1 MRRFDKVRED
11 QFLRDASGLG
21 DPGDLGRSHAAMP
34 VPRRATGRSAG
45 YDLCTPVGF
54 ELAPGE
60 QITVP
65 TGLKVYMEADEV
77 FLINVRSG
85 QGFRYGLRLM
95 NTQGWIDADYADNTA
110 NEGHILVAL
119 RNEGDRQFVAQPGQA
134 VAQGMF
140 VRYLVTD
147 DDQPAEETRRGGM
160 GSTG

>member
-1 MRRFDKVRED
+1 MRRFARVRPE
-11 QFLRDASGLG
+11 QFLQDARGLG
-21 DPGDLGRSHAAMP
+21 MPEDLLRWLEETEL
-34 VPRRATGRSAG
+34 PRRATGRSAG

-65 TGLKVYMEADEV
+65 TGLKVYMQSNEV
-77 FLINVRSG
+77 LLINVRSG

-95 NTQGWIDADYADNTA
+95 NTQGWIDADYVDNGS

-119 RNEGDRQFVAQPGQA
+119 RNEGDRPFVARTGQA

-140 VRYLVTD
+140 VHYLVTD
-147 DDQPAEETRRGGM
+147 DDLPADGSRQGGF